1 MWTLQAVEPKNF
13 RLAFRMLPGTFKTMG
28 RATRADFVVDTPLA
42 SRVHCRF
49 SVSEADEL
57 EVEDLG
63 STNGTLVNG
72 QKVEKAVLHDGDTVT
87 VGRVQFVASSEATA
101 MEDAESP
108 TTLTS

>member
-1 MWTLQAVEPKNF
+1 MWTLQSVEPKNF

-28 RATRADFVVDTPLA
+28 RAQRADFVVDTPLV

-49 SVSEADEL
+49 TLSEGDEL

-72 QKVEKAVLHDGDTVT
+72 QKVEKALLREGDTVT
-87 VGRVQFVASSEATA
+87 VGRVQFVASSEVTA
-101 MEDAESP
+101 MEGTEAP

>member
-1 MWTLQAVEPKNF
+1 MWTLQSVEPKNF
-13 RLAFRMLPGTFKTMG
+13 RLAFRMLPGSFKTMG
-28 RATRADFVVDTPLA
+28 RATRADFVVDTPLV

-49 SVSEADEL
+49 TLSESDEL

-72 QKVEKAVLHDGDTVT
+72 QKVAKAVLHDGDTVT
-87 VGRVQFVASSEATA
+87 VGRVQFVASSEATTQ
-101 MEDAESP
+101 ENSESP